1 MPWAL
6 PPRRAL
12 ALAAILAAI
21 LCGGSRRAEADADA
35 TDDPPL
41 IAVEGRVG
49 YGMAF
54 GGGAGVSVERWSP
67 VTLSGLVETAV
78 WSYPWASI
86 FGGVAVEGHGRG
98 AAGAIGG
105 LRLRPTRGQLRL
117 SGGLAAM
124 FFPETAFGPMAS
136 GGTCWGLGAMNL
148 CGDVEATM
156 YVIGSDIPDQ
166 RVAGQIQLVV
176 GVGFDA
182 L

>member
-1 MPWAL
+1 MFTPA
-6 PPRRAL
+6 RAL
-12 ALAAILAAI
+12 ALAAILTAI
-21 LCGGSRRAEADADA
+21 LCGRSAHAEGEVAV

-41 IAVEGRVG
+41 IALEGRVG

-78 WSYPWASI
+78 WSDPWASI
-86 FGGVAVEGHGRG
+86 FAGVAVEGHGRG

-105 LRLRPTRGQLRL
+105 LRVRPTRTQLRL

-124 FFPETAFGPMAS
+124 FFPETAAGPMAS
-136 GGTCWGLGAMNL
+136 GGTCWSLGAALNL

-156 YVIGSDIPDQ
+156 YVIGSDIPDH

>member
-21 LCGGSRRAEADADA
+21 LCGGSRRAEADAEA

-78 WSYPWASI
+78 WSDPWASI

>member
-1 MPWAL
+1 MFT
-6 PPRRAL
+6 PPRAL
-12 ALAAILAAI
+12 ALAAIFAAI
-21 LCGGSRRAEADADA
+21 LCGGSARAEAEV

-41 IAVEGRVG
+41 IALEGRVG

-67 VTLSGLVETAV
+67 ITLSALVETAV
-78 WSYPWASI
+78 WSDPWASI
-86 FGGVAVEGHGRG
+86 FAGVAVEGHGRG

-105 LRLRPTRGQLRL
+105 LRVRPTRGQLRL

-124 FFPETAFGPMAS
+124 FFPETAFGPVAS
-136 GGTCWGLGAMNL
+136 GGTCLPFGAAVNL